1 MAPPRCFSCGGCAS
15 DAVRDAPSPRRPQT
29 PRRSPAV
36 AFLFGSAP
44 FLTVLTRTAS
54 RRLWCGRAGRSQ
66 GAAGASALGTG
77 PPGGSACAPWVS
89 GHPRRGRRE
98 QRPGAAELTSRAAV
112 PTVCGSRDRRSY
124 ENPVPEGPRRGA
136 GTGAADT
143 RGGAPLLATRPL
155 LQDRS
160 TAGVAD
166 PGARTCSSVFR
177 LSWFQKLVEAG
188 RLHAL
193 CAHLSTMALP
203 GHPSPPGSGDTVVST
218 PRETDPPRSAPQS
231 CCGGSDGCLEGT
243 ASAGQPPMLPGPP
256 RSPAPGAAALPP
268 ALELRRARVA
278 LRSWPHSGRR

>member
-1 MAPPRCFSCGGCAS
+1 M
-15 DAVRDAPSPRRPQT
+15 
-29 PRRSPAV
+29 
-36 AFLFGSAP
+36 
-44 FLTVLTRTAS
+44 
-54 RRLWCGRAGRSQ
+54 
-66 GAAGASALGTG
+66 
-77 PPGGSACAPWVS
+77 
-89 GHPRRGRRE
+89 
-98 QRPGAAELTSRAAV
+98 
-112 PTVCGSRDRRSY
+112 
-124 ENPVPEGPRRGA
+124 PEGPRRGA

-243 ASAGQPPMLPGPP
+243 ASAGQPPALPGPP
-256 RSPAPGAAALPP
+256 RSPAPRAPRPLAPPPSHRHLSSGGQEWPSVPGRILGAGDVRGMGSCVPWSAGAGDEGGAGLPPVRPSPGGGRQARVFTLLAGFLARPRDRGRADRGHHLALFSRLPVLLPLPGRQSDRHQLRRHHLVSTEPPARLTPAAA
-268 ALELRRARVA
+268 
-278 LRSWPHSGRR
+278 GR

>member
-1 MAPPRCFSCGGCAS
+1 MVWTGR
-15 DAVRDAPSPRRPQT
+15 
-29 PRRSPAV
+29 
-36 AFLFGSAP
+36 
-44 FLTVLTRTAS
+44 TV
-54 RRLWCGRAGRSQ
+54 AGRSRCLCPGHRPSGRLSLRTLGLRPPAPGQEGAETRGSRVNESCSSPHGLWQQ
-66 GAAGASALGTG
+66 G
-77 PPGGSACAPWVS
+77 P
-89 GHPRRGRRE
+89 
-98 QRPGAAELTSRAAV
+98 
-112 PTVCGSRDRRSY
+112 RDRRAY

-143 RGGAPLLATRPL
+143 RGGAPLLAARPL
-155 LQDRS
+155 LRDRS

-243 ASAGQPPMLPGPP
+243 ASAGQPPALPGPP